1 VLRVGTFYG
10 VLLQQFSIES
20 FSGVYATEEM
30 KTEVTK
36 STVF

>member
-1 VLRVGTFYG
+1 VLRVGTFDG

-20 FSGVYATEEM
+20 FSGIYASEEI